1 MSYQIRYPG
10 KMPGESQA
18 LERTVVFFLMLTLA
32 LAAGIRI
39 FLPEQAAS
47 WVRGLPSW
55 TWSGH
60 AAP

>member
-1 MSYQIRYPG
+1 MKKIFSLVLVL
-10 KMPGESQA
+10 A
-18 LERTVVFFLMLTLA
+18 LTLA

-39 FLPEQAAS
+39 FLPEQAAA
-47 WVRGLPSW
+47 WVRELPSW

>member
-1 MSYQIRYPG
+1 MSYQIRYSG

-18 LERTVVFFLMLTLA
+18 LERAVVFFLMLTLT

-39 FLPEQAAS
+39 FLSEQAAA

>member
-10 KMPGESQA
+10 KMPGESQT
-18 LERTVVFFLMLTLA
+18 LERAVVFLLVLTLT

-39 FLPEQAAS
+39 CLAEQAAA

>member
-18 LERTVVFFLMLTLA
+18 LERAVVFLLVLTLT

-39 FLPEQAAS
+39 FLPEQAAAC
-47 WVRGLPSW
+47 VRGLPSW